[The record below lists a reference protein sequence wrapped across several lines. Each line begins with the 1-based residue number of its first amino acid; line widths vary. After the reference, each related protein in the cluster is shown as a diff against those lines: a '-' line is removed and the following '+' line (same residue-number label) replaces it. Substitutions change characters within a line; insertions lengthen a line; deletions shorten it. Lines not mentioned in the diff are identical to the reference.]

1 MTPSSRSAA
10 IHRPRS
16 FAAIVLSFAVATASA
31 CSSSGSAGDSSP
43 TPTPSDTS
51 VTATPSSS
59 EAPTRSLDRFYDQ
72 KLDWEDCDGGFQCSE
87 LTVPIDYARPNG
99 PTMDV
104 AVIRKQ
110 ASGTHR
116 GSLIINPGGPG
127 ASGVDYARNAAGQ
140 FAGVTSS
147 FDLVSFDPRGVARS
161 RPIRCV
167 TSEQLDAFVH
177 GDPTPDDAGER
188 EELVRASKEFA
199 DACWKQN
206 GNYLSH
212 VGTIDAARDMDVLR
226 AALGDRKLTFYGAS
240 YGTYLGAK
248 YAQLFPKRIRAM
260 VLDGALDPRQ
270 PTSAENRVQAIGFET
285 NLRDF
290 LENCAAMSSC
300 PLGSTAAEADDNLE
314 RLEASVDDNPLAVG
328 SRSLGPGEFFEG
340 LALGLYSTTYWP
352 SLRQALDEAQ
362 NGNGGRLL
370 AFSDALTDRKPDG
383 SYGNLIES
391 NLAINCVDRPSAT
404 DVAVYDRNAAVFGE
418 QSPHFGTAI
427 AYGSMPCAFWRVP
440 PVEQAHAVTAP
451 GAPPIVVIG
460 TTRDPAT
467 PYVWSKAL
475 ARQLSSG
482 VLVTYDH
489 NGHTAYD
496 QGDGCVV
503 SAVNAYLERVNVPED
518 GLRCP

>member
-1 MTPSSRSAA
+1 
-10 IHRPRS
+10 
-16 FAAIVLSFAVATASA
+16 VSA
-31 CSSSGSAGDSSP
+31 CSSSGSTSEEPTS
-43 TPTPSDTS
+43 TPTGS
-51 VTATPSSS
+51 VSSVPTTPSSS
-59 EAPTRSLDRFYDQ
+59 SPPSASLDRFYKQ
-72 KLDWEDCDGGFQCSE
+72 KLDWDDCGDGFECSE
-87 LTVPIDYARPNG
+87 LNVPIDYTRPTG
-99 PTMDV
+99 VTMQV
-104 AVIRKQ
+104 AVIRKS

-127 ASGVDYARNAAGQ
+127 ASGVDYARSAAGQ
-140 FAGVTSS
+140 FSGVTASY
-147 FDLVSFDPRGVARS
+147 DLVSFDPRGVGRS

-167 TSEQLDAFVH
+167 SSEQLDDFVH
-177 GDPTPDDAGER
+177 GDPTPDDAGEH
-188 EELVRASKEFA
+188 EDLVRSSKAFA
-199 DACWKQN
+199 DACWKRN

-226 AALGDRKLTFYGAS
+226 AALGDSQLTFYGAS

-248 YAQLFPKRIRAM
+248 YAQLFPTRIRAM
-260 VLDGALDPRQ
+260 VLDGALDPRK

-290 LENCAAMSSC
+290 LANCASMSDC
-300 PLGSTAAEADDNLE
+300 PLGSSPEAAEDALD
-314 RLEASVDDNPLAVG
+314 RLEASVDEDPLAVG

-340 LALGLYSTTYWP
+340 LALGLYSTTYWQY
-352 SLRQALDEAQ
+352 LRQALQGVQD
-362 NGNGGRLL
+362 GNGAQLL

-391 NLAINCVDRPSAT
+391 NLAINCIDRPSAR
-404 DVAVYDRNAAVFGE
+404 DVAVYDHNAQTFA
-418 QSPHFGTAI
+418 SDAPHFGTAI
-427 AYGSMPCAFWRVP
+427 AYGSLPCAFWRVP
-440 PVEQAHAVTAP
+440 PVEEAHAVTAP

-475 ARQLSSG
+475 AKQLSSG

-496 QGDGCVV
+496 QGDGCIVQ
-503 SAVNAYLERVNVPED
+503 AVNLYLERVKVPRD